1 MANIKISDL
10 PPATLPLDDPNTLF
24 EVTVLEAGEEVSRKI
39 TLADIASGG
48 GGQVDSVV
56 SGTNITVD
64 ATDPVNPIVNLDAA
78 ITGVSVNGVTLDA
91 TGVATNF
98 LDETG
103 AYSVPAGGGGANVV
117 AGTVDGQV
125 TIWDI
130 GNNQYEPVISSSIL
144 INPATPP
151 TSPLGR
157 ISGGG
162 SSTTD
167 VRKAFIHV
175 NIGASAGPV
184 WSTDRNGGTPVGFYG
199 RSAFNFSP
207 IHDWGFW
214 NPGNQTGLT
223 IFSITEDLEF
233 IHEQSAFFEERAA
246 GLASVA
252 ARGQVWVRDDVPN
265 VLMYT
270 DDAGTDFVLNGTGG
284 VTVEDEGVPLATI
297 ADTLDFVGAGVTAT
311 GAGGTKTITIP
322 GAGGGDVFKVGT
334 PVDNQVGVWTG
345 DGTIE
350 GDENFLWDGTM
361 LSLLSASGV
370 IGLDFFSDAAT
381 GTFRTQ
387 GSNISRWIM
396 SGWDTGGPTI
406 FLNTTGAENG
416 FSISASS
423 SSLDNRHNVHLST
436 AGGGAA
442 RLEIGAQPFDGTSAA
457 SVDFGRRTDTTSGI
471 ELRLFRGD
479 DSVIDEITLGGT
491 LTSAPGVNI
500 KEGLPLIIQA
510 LSGGGKF
517 DSSHDNVDFNTIFTT
532 TTDWNITGLSGRI
545 KQDAET
551 LAFVSEIGGGDVS
564 KVGTPVDNQVGVW
577 TGDGTIEGTTGLTYD
592 GSDLDIT
599 GNITLT
605 GNVDGIN
612 IAVDVPA
619 NTAKVTNAT
628 HTGQVTGATALA
640 LDVTAITAQP
650 ASGAIAAGD
659 TIITNDGGVLSEATF
674 TQLLTFFDANL
685 SFLAFSEF
693 QFFADQLENPNNAD
707 WTVNAL
713 APASADSNNA
723 GLTVRLF
730 DDTTEE
736 GVGFTIEVPAGAT
749 NIVFDFV
756 ARAETAPGIANTV
769 GLDIYNRG
777 IPDNAAVQA
786 WSAATQ
792 LTDIDIPT
800 NEFFQEDTQTV
811 TLATLG
817 VTAGET
823 TQFELTRV
831 APTGGTDLT
840 GDWAMLLVKVSFT

>member
-10 PPATLPLDDPNTLF
+10 PPAITPLDAPNTLF
-24 EVTVLEAGEEVSRKI
+24 EVTVLEAGQEVSRKI
-39 TLADIASGG
+39 TLADIAS

-144 INPATPP
+144 INPAAPP

-167 VRKAFIHV
+167 VRKAFLHV
-175 NIGASAGPV
+175 NIGASVGPV

-223 IFSITEDLEF
+223 IFSMTEDLEF

-270 DDAGTDFVLNGTGG
+270 DDVGTDFVLNG
-284 VTVEDEGVPLATI
+284 A
-297 ADTLDFVGAGVTAT
+297 A
-311 GAGGTKTITIP
+311 
-322 GAGGGDVFKVGT
+322 GDVFKVGT
-334 PVDNQVGVWTG
+334 PVDNQIGVWTG

-350 GDENFLWDGTM
+350 GDPNFTWDGATKTLSFGAGSTFFIDSAFYFFDNN
-361 LSLLSASGV
+361 LSLDGQSTIIPVLSIIQGGINNQSVSLTPTSMTFGHGAG
-370 IGLDFFSDAAT
+370 GLVF
-381 GTFRTQ
+381 
-387 GSNISRWIM
+387 NISGNLARWEFETALRVTN
-396 SGWDTGGPTI
+396 STGSDWIEQDHDGVDYN
-406 FLNTTGAENG
+406 FAA
-416 FSISASS
+416 FQ
-423 SSLDNRHNVHLST
+423 T
-436 AGGGAA
+436 AD
-442 RLEIGAQPFDGTSAA
+442 INF
-457 SVDFGRRTDTTSGI
+457 
-471 ELRLFRGD
+471 
-479 DSVIDEITLGGT
+479 
-491 LTSAPGVNI
+491 
-500 KEGLPLIIQA
+500 
-510 LSGGGKF
+510 
-517 DSSHDNVDFNTIFTT
+517 
-532 TTDWNITGLSGRI
+532 TGLSGRI

-551 LAFVSEIGGGDVS
+551 LAFLSEITGDVS

-605 GNVDGIN
+605 GTVDGID
-612 IAVDVPA
+612 IAVDVAA
-619 NTAKVTNAT
+619 NTVKVTNAT
-628 HTGQVTGATALA
+628 HTGQVTGSGALV

-650 ASGAIAAGD
+650 ASGAIVAGD

-685 SFLAFSEF
+685 SFLAFPEF

-707 WTVNAL
+707 WVVNAL

-769 GLDIYNRG
+769 GLNIYNRG

-786 WSAATQ
+786 FSAATQ

-800 NEFFQEDTQTV
+800 NEFFQEDTQSV

-840 GDWAMLLVKVSFT
+840 GDWDLLLCKVSFT

>member
-10 PPATLPLDDPNTLF
+10 PPAITPLDAPNTLF

-175 NIGASAGPV
+175 NIGASASTV
-184 WSTDRNGGTPVGFYG
+184 WSTDDNGGSPSGFYS
-199 RSAFNFSP
+199 RSSMTSSP
-207 IHDWGFW
+207 QVHDWGFW
-214 NPGNQTGLT
+214 NPANQTGLP
-223 IFSITEDLEF
+223 IFSMTEDLEF

-270 DDAGTDFVLNGTGG
+270 DDAGTDFVLNG
-284 VTVEDEGVPLATI
+284 A
-297 ADTLDFVGAGVTAT
+297 A
-311 GAGGTKTITIP
+311 
-322 GAGGGDVFKVGT
+322 GGDVFKVGT

-350 GDENFLWDGTM
+350 GTANFTFDDGAKTFGLGAGSTFFTESSIYFFQDGN
-361 LSLLSASGV
+361 LSLDGESTIIPVLSIIQGGINNQAIAIDPTSMV
-370 IGLDFFSDAAT
+370 FSHD
-381 GTFRTQ
+381 
-387 GSNISRWIM
+387 
-396 SGWDTGGPTI
+396 
-406 FLNTTGAENG
+406 
-416 FSISASS
+416 
-423 SSLDNRHNVHLST
+423 
-436 AGGGAA
+436 AGGLVFNVSGNLA
-442 RLEIGAQPFDGTSAA
+442 RWEFDGN
-457 SVDFGRRTDTTSGI
+457 V
-471 ELRLFRGD
+471 LR
-479 DSVIDEITLGGT
+479 VIDGGGT
-491 LTSAPGVNI
+491 DFVDQDHDGVDYNFAAF
-500 KEGLPLIIQA
+500 Q
-510 LSGGGKF
+510 
-517 DSSHDNVDFNTIFTT
+517 
-532 TTDWNITGLSGRI
+532 TTDINFTGLTGRI

-551 LAFVSEIGGGDVS
+551 LAFLSEITGDVA

-650 ASGAIAAGD
+650 ASGAIATGD